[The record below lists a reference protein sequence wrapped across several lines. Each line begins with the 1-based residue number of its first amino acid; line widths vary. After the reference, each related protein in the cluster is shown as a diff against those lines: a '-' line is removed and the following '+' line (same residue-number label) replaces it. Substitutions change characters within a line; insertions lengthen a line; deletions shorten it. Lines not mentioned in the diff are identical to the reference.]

1 MYAVFGG
8 DWDTSIVLGLSLSS
22 VLPVMLTLYS
32 EIWPFGLV
40 GLLQLIV
47 NPFDEI
53 SVTLTLETSPGTET
67 KKN

>member
-22 VLPVMLTLYS
+22 VLPVMLTLYF
-32 EIWPFGLV
+32 EICPFGSV
-40 GLLQLIV
+40 GLLQLTV

-53 SVTLTLETSPGTET
+53 SVTLTFETSPGP
-67 KKN
+67 